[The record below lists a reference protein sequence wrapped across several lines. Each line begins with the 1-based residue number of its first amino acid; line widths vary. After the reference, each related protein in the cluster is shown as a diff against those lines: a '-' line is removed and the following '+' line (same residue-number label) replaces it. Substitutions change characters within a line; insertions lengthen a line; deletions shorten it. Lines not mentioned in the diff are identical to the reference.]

1 MMKSTN
7 MVFVVKVARVVDDMG
22 TEEDTIVFVTLDEEK
37 ANDFVD
43 EYGVSEFMMI
53 EGYTL
58 DEYPE
63 EPPKEL

>member
-1 MMKSTN
+1 

-22 TEEDTIVFVTLDEEK
+22 TEEDVIVFVTLDEEK
-37 ANDFVD
+37 ANEFVN
-43 EYGVSEFMMI
+43 EYGVSEFMVI

-63 EPPKEL
+63 